1 MRIREA
7 SVEDAPAIAR
17 VTVDTWKT
25 AYRGI
30 IDDNYLNNLTYE
42 EREKGWREFPFHDAF
57 VLAAE
62 DDTGKIIGFAAGGP
76 QREEDSE
83 YKGELYAIYIY
94 REQQR
99 KGIGQALFGS
109 FLQKLAQS
117 GINSLILWVLS
128 DSPYRQFY
136 EKLGGHAVENRLLEM
151 EGFANQIT
159 AYGWPDIRGIGIK
172 LYPGLFTGPK
182 TVK

>member
-1 MRIREA
+1 MKIREA

-30 IDDNYLNNLTYE
+30 IDDSYLDSLTYE
-42 EREKGWREFPFHDAF
+42 EREKGWREFPFHEAF

-62 DDTGKIIGFAAGGP
+62 DDQGNVIGFAAGGS

-94 REQQR
+94 QEHQR
-99 KGIGQALFGS
+99 KGIGQALFKS
-109 FLQKLAQS
+109 FSKKLTQVGVDS
-117 GINSLILWVLS
+117 VMLWVLS
-128 DSPYRQFY
+128 DSPYRKFY
-136 EKLGGHAVENRLLEM
+136 EKLGGRVIESKLLEM
-151 EGFANQIT
+151 DGFANQIT
-159 AYGWPDIRGIGIK
+159 AYGWPDINAM
-172 LYPGLFTGPK
+172 L
-182 TVK
+182 

>member
-17 VTVDTWKT
+17 LTVDTWKT

-42 EREKGWREFPFHDAF
+42 EREKGWREFPFHDSF

-62 DDTGKIIGFAAGGP
+62 DENGNIIGFAAGGL
-76 QREEDSE
+76 QREDGSE

-94 REQQR
+94 QEHQR
-99 KGIGQALFGS
+99 KGIGQALFGL
-109 FLQKLAQS
+109 FVKKLAQT
-117 GINSLILWVLS
+117 GVNSLMLWVLS
-128 DSPYRQFY
+128 ESPYRKFY
-136 EKLGGHAVENRLLEM
+136 EKLGGQIVESKLLEM

-159 AYGWPDIRGIGIK
+159 AYGWPDIGSLLNK
-172 LYPGLFTGPK
+172 Q
-182 TVK
+182 

>member
-7 SVEDAPAIAR
+7 TVEDAPAIAR

-30 IDDNYLNNLTYE
+30 IDDNYLDSLTYA
-42 EREKGWREFPFHDAF
+42 EREKGWRGFPFNEAF

-62 DDTGKIIGFAAGGP
+62 DAQGNIIGFAAGGP
-76 QREEDSE
+76 QRDEDSK

-94 REQQR
+94 QEHQRE
-99 KGIGQALFGS
+99 GIGQALFES
-109 FLQKLAQS
+109 FSKKLAQT
-117 GINSLILWVLS
+117 GVDSLMLWVLS

-136 EKLGGHAVENRLLEM
+136 EKLDGRVIESKLLEM
-151 EGFANQIT
+151 DGFTNQIT
-159 AYGWPDIRGIGIK
+159 AYGWPDITAISNFRCEQQLDIYIE
-172 LYPGLFTGPK
+172 
-182 TVK
+182 